1 MGSVM
6 VTSDAPPVAGMP
18 IEVWTW
24 LRESLAVRP
33 SVVARVR
40 ARLDAGDRPTADDV
54 AAAIL
59 LDSSHP

>member
-1 MGSVM
+1 VTIGVVM
-6 VTSDAPPVAGMP
+6 LSTH
-18 IEVWTW
+18 
-24 LRESLAVRP
+24 RP